1 MNNFAS
7 RQSWKHS
14 LRKSFNSQNAILIV
28 LILFLAI
35 STYPF
40 IWLLISSFKAPFEFT
55 RPAFS
60 LPQTLYIENY
70 IRAWVRGNLGTY
82 YKNSIISTSGA
93 LVLIVLTSSTI
104 SFAITKMRWKL
115 KTSAMTLFSLGILIP
130 TQVVLIPLFMIFRS
144 MNLINNL
151 TSLVLS
157 LGAFGMSMSIF
168 LFNSYF
174 KSLPHEIFESAI
186 IDGCSIYGVFARI
199 VLPLVRNAIVTV
211 LVVQFFSVWNDL
223 IFSMT
228 FISRNQLKTIQTG
241 LLFFADEFGNVE
253 WGLIFAAIVITVLP
267 TVLVYFV
274 LNKLVMSGMTAGAVK
289 G

>member
-1 MNNFAS
+1 MKATAKRTKLLKNI
-7 RQSWKHS
+7 
-14 LRKSFNSQNAILIV
+14 NSQHVIGLV
-28 LILFLAI
+28 LILFLLAAI
-35 STYPF
+35 YPV
-40 IWLLISSFKAPFEFT
+40 IWLMISSFKAPFEFT

-60 LPQTLYIENY
+60 LPQTLYFENY

-82 YKNSIISTSGA
+82 YRNSVISTSGA
-93 LVLIVLTSSTI
+93 LLLIIITSSTI
-104 SFAITKMRWKL
+104 SFAITKMKWKL
-115 KTSAMTLFSLGILIP
+115 KSSAMTLFSFGILIP

-144 MNLINNL
+144 MGLINNL
-151 TSLVLS
+151 TSLILS

-174 KSLPHEIFESAI
+174 NSIPHEIFESAI

-199 VLPLVRNAIVTV
+199 VLPLIRNAIVTV

-228 FISRNQLKTIQTG
+228 FISRNSLKTIQTG

-267 TVLVYFV
+267 TILVYFI
-274 LNKLVMSGMTAGAVK
+274 LNKLVMRGMTSGAVK

>member
-1 MNNFAS
+1 MKATAKRTKLLKNI
-7 RQSWKHS
+7 
-14 LRKSFNSQNAILIV
+14 NSQHVIGLV
-28 LILFLAI
+28 LILFLLAAI
-35 STYPF
+35 YPV
-40 IWLLISSFKAPFEFT
+40 IWLMISSFKAPFEFT

-60 LPQTLYIENY
+60 LPQTLYFENY

-82 YKNSIISTSGA
+82 YRNSVISTSGA
-93 LVLIVLTSSTI
+93 LLLIIITSSTI
-104 SFAITKMRWKL
+104 SFAITKMKWKL
-115 KTSAMTLFSLGILIP
+115 KSSAMTLFSFGILIP

-144 MNLINNL
+144 MGLINNL
-151 TSLVLS
+151 TSLILS

-174 KSLPHEIFESAI
+174 NSIPHEIFESAI

-199 VLPLVRNAIVTV
+199 VLPLIRNAIVTV

-228 FISRNQLKTIQTG
+228 FISRNSLKTIQTG

-253 WGLIFAAIVITVLP
+253 
-267 TVLVYFV
+267 
-274 LNKLVMSGMTAGAVK
+274 
-289 G
+289 